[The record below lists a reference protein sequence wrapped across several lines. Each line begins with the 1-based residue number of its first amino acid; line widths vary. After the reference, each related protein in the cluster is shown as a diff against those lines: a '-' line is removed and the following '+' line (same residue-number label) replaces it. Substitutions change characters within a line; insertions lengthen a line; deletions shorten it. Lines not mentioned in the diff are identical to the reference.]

1 MGREINFRAWNK
13 HNNTMLKS
21 VAILGIWE
29 NFITGFDRNYIHN
42 SQDWGNQEDF
52 AYDFELMQSTG
63 IKDINKV
70 TIYEGDILE
79 GISNNEFSKGN
90 INNYEVM
97 WGIDHWHING
107 TNFTLQEL
115 FNYCNNKIKVIGNIY
130 ETPKLYRRH
139 SQLLHN
145 LFIYL

>member
-139 SQLLHN
+139 S
-145 LFIYL
+145 